1 MRGREKYQC
10 LKSQCADC
18 YSPRI
23 GLCNSRQNSPSF
35 IFRPVIFSCVA
46 RPRLPSLLI
55 REYKIADRI
64 AKLVGM
70 LGRGGKAR
78 ARKLWD
84 RNHKSRSVADSE
96 FNFVGVV
103 QEYRLFFQLPSLNGA
118 RRGTDVRRR
127 RDTTYERDRTDF
139 GAMENCI
146 VGGPG

>member
-35 IFRPVIFSCVA
+35 IFRPVIFLCVA

-55 REYKIADRI
+55 RKYKIADRI
-64 AKLVGM
+64 AKLRLECSDGKGKLERGNFGKIINPDPSPT
-70 LGRGGKAR
+70 LGST
-78 ARKLWD
+78 LWEWCRSID
-84 RNHKSRSVADSE
+84 FFSVA
-96 FNFVGVV
+96 VV
-103 QEYRLFFQLPSLNGA
+103 KRSSPGSHVHRKDTVQA
-118 RRGTDVRRR
+118 RSYG
-127 RDTTYERDRTDF
+127 TDF

-146 VGGPG
+146 VGGLG